1 MTIYKRRKGEAYLLT
16 NSAIPVY
23 TILSDLSVFLII
35 QSSVGLIRVPVNAC
49 FHLHS
54 CEGVDKNNTK
64 CAHTKRRVL
73 RYAVGTCV
81 RHYDRK

>member
-49 FHLHS
+49 FHYTVVKVL
-54 CEGVDKNNTK
+54 TK
-64 CAHTKRRVL
+64 TTRNGRTRSPVF
-73 RYAVGTCV
+73 
-81 RHYDRK
+81 